1 MATADQIM
9 AEMGDMK
16 RRLDLQETE
25 LRGFRQRGGGQSN
38 TGLGDNGKPP
48 VFSGDKRMAFN
59 DWNFKFKSFMGN
71 ISAPLM
77 QSMSSIEHRQDVLE
91 TSGYTEEQSQMAAGL
106 YYQLTMY
113 TEGTP
118 LGVVRKVT
126 SHDGFEAYRRL
137 AYQYNPQTLGG
148 QLAKLMR
155 IVEFDFGE
163 DGVFLDRMATFE
175 VLIEEYQVAGK
186 EVVSDNLR
194 CAILVTRAPV
204 ALRNHLLLN
213 ASRDLNWTDV
223 KRSAMDFLLATTF
236 NPVPMDIGHVKGGK
250 PYGGGKHEGK
260 GRGKDDQ

>member
-1 MATADQIM
+1 
-9 AEMGDMK
+9 
-16 RRLDLQETE
+16 
-25 LRGFRQRGGGQSN
+25 
-38 TGLGDNGKPP
+38 
-48 VFSGDKRMAFN
+48 MAFN

-250 PYGGGKHEGK
+250 PYGGGKYK
-260 GRGKDDQ
+260 KAKVARLRARTPAPGRRASGPRARSSRAIAADADDGAIARRTATRGSTTRRSARPGRRTPR